1 MGKFSMRDDIELKE
15 TSLGGGSFLWDSN
28 VYKCIVDMAYFDK
41 SAGGAHSLNLTLL
54 NSDGKHLKQTLWF
67 TKKTGEIHYVNKR
80 TGEKAYLPGYTLA
93 NNLALIIT
101 GEDINEAFEK
111 SEKKMVNVYDFT
123 AKAEKPTEK
132 SVATSLL
139 GKQVKAAIIK
149 QTVNKNVYDDTI
161 EKWITTAETKEENDI
176 KEFYFDDSYLTV
188 VEKSKGATEALMMPK
203 WVKRNAGK
211 TMNRVKAV
219 PGDAATAGAY
229 TPTDKPAGKK
239 LFN

>member
-28 VYKCIVDMAYFDK
+28 VYKCIVDMAYFDQ

-67 TKKTGEIHYVNKR
+67 TKKTGEIHYINKR

-149 QTVNKNVYDDTI
+149 QTVNKRANAGDNV
-161 EKWITTAETKEENDI
+161 WVPTTETKEENDI
-176 KEFYFDDSYLTV
+176 KEFYFDDSDLTV
-188 VEKSKGATEALMMPK
+188 VEKSKDATEALMMPK

>member
-54 NSDGKHLKQTLWF
+54 NSDGKQLKQTLWF
-67 TKKTGEIHYVNKR
+67 TKKTGEIHYINKR

-149 QTVNKNVYDDTI
+149 QTVNRRADAGDGVWVPTV
-161 EKWITTAETKEENDI
+161 ETKDENDI
-176 KEFYFDDSYLTV
+176 KEFYFEDSDLTV
-188 VEKSKGATEALMMPK
+188 VEKSKDATEALMMPK
-203 WVKRNAGK
+203 WIKRNAGK
-211 TMNRVKAV
+211 TMNRVKAI
-219 PGDAATAGAY
+219 PGDATTAGAY
-229 TPTDKPAGKK
+229 TPTKPAGKK

>member
-139 GKQVKAAIIK
+139 GKQVKAAILK
-149 QTVNKNVYDDTI
+149 QTVNKMANFDGTWVN
-161 EKWITTAETKEENDI
+161 TTETKEENDI
-176 KEFYFDDSYLTV
+176 KEFYFDDSDLTV

-203 WVKRNAGK
+203 WVKRNEGK

-219 PGDAATAGAY
+219 PGDAKTAGAY

>member
-54 NSDGKHLKQTLWF
+54 NSDGKQLKQTLWF
-67 TKKTGEIHYVNKR
+67 TKKTGEIHFINKR
-80 TGEKAYLPGYTLA
+80 TGEKDYLPGYTLA

-149 QTVNKNVYDDTI
+149 QTVNRRADAGDGVWVPTV
-161 EKWITTAETKEENDI
+161 ETKDENDI
-176 KEFYFDDSYLTV
+176 KEFYFDDSDLTV
-188 VEKSKGATEALMMPK
+188 VEKSKGAT
-203 WVKRNAGK
+203 
-211 TMNRVKAV
+211 
-219 PGDAATAGAY
+219 
-229 TPTDKPAGKK
+229 
-239 LFN
+239 

>member
-28 VYKCIVDMAYFDK
+28 VYRCIVDMAYFDK
-41 SAGGAHSLNLTLL
+41 STGGAHSLNLTLL
-54 NSDGKHLKQTLWF
+54 NSDGKQLKQTLWF

-149 QTVNKNVYDDTI
+149 QTVNKRANAGDNV
-161 EKWITTAETKEENDI
+161 WVPTTETKEENDI
-176 KEFYFDDSYLTV
+176 KEFYFDDSDLTV
-188 VEKSKGATEALMMPK
+188 VEKSKDATEPLMMPK
-203 WVKRNAGK
+203 WVKRNEGK

-219 PGDAATAGAY
+219 PGDAKTAGAY

>member
-41 SAGGAHSLNLTLL
+41 SAGGANSLNLTLL
-54 NSDGKHLKQTLWF
+54 NSDGKQLKQTLWF
-67 TKKTGEIHYVNKR
+67 TKKTGEIHYINKR

-149 QTVNKNVYDDTI
+149 QTVNKRANAGDNV
-161 EKWITTAETKEENDI
+161 WVPTTETKEENDI
-176 KEFYFDDSYLTV
+176 KEFYFDDSDLTV

>member
-1 MGKFSMRDDIELKE
+1 MGKFSMRNDIELKE

-54 NSDGKHLKQTLWF
+54 NSDGKQLKQTLWF

-139 GKQVKAAIIK
+139 GKQIKAAIIK
-149 QTVNKNVYDDTI
+149 QTVNRRADAGDGVWVPTV
-161 EKWITTAETKEENDI
+161 ETKDENDI
-176 KEFYFDDSYLTV
+176 KEFYFEDSDLTV
-188 VEKSKGATEALMMPK
+188 VEKSKDATEALMMPK
-203 WVKRNAGK
+203 WIKRNAGK
-211 TMNRVKAV
+211 TMNRVKAI